1 MSEQA
6 PQNAPNAPAKRS
18 IGSIFG
24 WVLTV
29 LLTLFML
36 FSCYG
41 KFFDFPDKDKMFE
54 HIGWSQQIM
63 VYIGVLEIV
72 IALLF
77 LVPRTAFLAAILITA
92 YLGGAIATH
101 VRSATTL
108 SSPSSLACSTGLHWV
123 CETREFSRWRR
134 G

>member
-1 MSEQA
+1 
-6 PQNAPNAPAKRS
+6 
-18 IGSIFG
+18 
-24 WVLTV
+24 
-29 LLTLFML
+29 ML

-101 VRSATTL
+101 VRVGDDFVFPIIIGVLYWVALGLRDSRIFTMAFGVSKALDLLTRLTD
-108 SSPSSLACSTGLHWV
+108 SSPYAKAICHS
-123 CETREFSRWRR
+123 
-134 G
+134 